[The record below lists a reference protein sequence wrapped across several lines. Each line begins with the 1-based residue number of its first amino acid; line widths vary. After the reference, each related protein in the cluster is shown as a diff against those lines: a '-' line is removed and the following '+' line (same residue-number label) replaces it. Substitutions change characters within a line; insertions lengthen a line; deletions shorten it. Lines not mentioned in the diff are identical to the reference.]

1 MKKTFIT
8 LLICS
13 INLSLFAQSDV
24 WTKADRTNLYDDC
37 MSYVTKYKNTTNDQ
51 RESISLCYIGEV
63 TKKYT
68 KADFNAMIDIEIK
81 RIKEA
86 VINQC
91 AKNLG
96 IDLNVEPKK
105 EEVVVE
111 KKEVEIPKKT
121 SKTGP
126 NKEALLGKWK
136 TDSKAIFEFQNSGK
150 FTLQYLERQPYT
162 NNGGFI
168 VDDRKSGDF
177 FLDEKGTLTLVFN
190 WSEDI
195 GTFSTKIRY
204 FTKTCEYKFATFTD
218 DFIKLENITTA
229 EPSIQCNKIQ

>member
-1 MKKTFIT
+1 MKKIIFT
-8 LLICS
+8 LLVCS
-13 INLSLFAQSDV
+13 FSLGLFSQSDV

-37 MSYVTKYKNTTNDQ
+37 MSYVTKSKNTTNDQ
-51 RESISLCYIGEV
+51 KESISLCYIGEV

-111 KKEVEIPKKT
+111 
-121 SKTGP
+121 
-126 NKEALLGKWK
+126 
-136 TDSKAIFEFQNSGK
+136 SG
-150 FTLQYLERQPYT
+150 
-162 NNGGFI
+162 
-168 VDDRKSGDF
+168 
-177 FLDEKGTLTLVFN
+177 
-190 WSEDI
+190 
-195 GTFSTKIRY
+195 
-204 FTKTCEYKFATFTD
+204 
-218 DFIKLENITTA
+218 
-229 EPSIQCNKIQ
+229 